1 MDINKLTIRS
11 QEALAAAQKLAGDLN
26 HQQVESPHLLRA
38 LLGEPEGVVYPLLQ
52 KLGAQ
57 PQTLRARV
65 DAVLDGQAKVYGQV
79 EIYLGAEPEAGT
91 RGRLRSGRAA
101 GRRLRLDRAP
111 SAGPSGAG

>member
-11 QEALAAAQKLAGDLN
+11 QEALAAAQKLAGELN

-57 PQTLRARV
+57 PQSLRA
-65 DAVLDGQAKVYGQV
+65 AS
-79 EIYLGAEPEAGT
+79 T
-91 RGRLRSGRAA
+91 RFSRARPRSTDRSRSTSARA
-101 GRRLRLDRAP
+101 
-111 SAGPSGAG
+111 